1 MQAYEMQNF
10 GKNQHGRK
18 DILEIR
24 FLKTMLE
31 NPNLKKI
38 VLENLKTE
46 YFVRHRDCAGG
57 LGTAYYG
64 LFIFS
69 DVYRLWSS
77 VLVFL
82 SAAAQIVSG
91 HEGLAQGILK
101 FFVMLSALLRG
112 GRSIMKGLNRG
123 YLYVLWGRAVSFAF
137 SGSFA
142 PSLSGRTSLL
152 LSSGCAVTGP
162 SVGAGT

>member
-1 MQAYEMQNF
+1 MRPRPARLHGTRHLRAGAPDLRRDAGDHRHPELPQAA
-10 GKNQHGRK
+10 GRVGV
-18 DILEIR
+18 
-24 FLKTMLE
+24 
-31 NPNLKKI
+31 P
-38 VLENLKTE
+38 
-46 YFVRHRDCAGG
+46 G
-57 LGTAYYG
+57 G

-123 YLYVLWGRAVSFAF
+123 YLYVFIAAILWAYIG
-137 SGSFA
+137 
-142 PSLSGRTSLL
+142 P
-152 LSSGCAVTGP
+152 VTKILFFVY
-162 SVGAGT
+162 SI